1 MKLLLVGVGG
11 ALGSMARYLLEG
23 WVQRATPGTLPSGTL
38 AVNVL
43 GSFALGLTLSVLLAR
58 GQLDSTLRLFLAT
71 GVLGGFTTYSGFN
84 HQALELLRARAWLS
98 GSLTIAATVGLC
110 LLAGGL
116 GLAAG
121 RWLDGP
127 A

>member
-1 MKLLLVGVGG
+1 MKLLLVGAGG
-11 ALGSMARYLLEG
+11 ALGSIARYLLEG
-23 WVQRATPGTLPSGTL
+23 WVQRLTPGSFPAGTL

-43 GSFALGLTLSVLLAR
+43 GSFALGLVVSVLAAR
-58 GQLDSTLRLFLAT
+58 GQLDSNVRLVLAT

-84 HQALELLRARAWLS
+84 HQALELLRAREWLA
-98 GSLTIAATVGLC
+98 GGLVVAAMVGLC

-121 RWLDGP
+121 RAL